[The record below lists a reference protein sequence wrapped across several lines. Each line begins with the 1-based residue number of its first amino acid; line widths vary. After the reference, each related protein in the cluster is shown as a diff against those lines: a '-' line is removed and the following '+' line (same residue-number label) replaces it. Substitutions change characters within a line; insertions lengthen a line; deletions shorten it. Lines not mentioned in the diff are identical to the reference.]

1 MPSDPPEI
9 IIIAAMAANRVIGC
23 NNKIPWYIPG
33 EQLLFKK
40 ITMGYPLIMGRLTWE
55 DIGRPLPGRRNIVL
69 SKKPDFSPFG
79 GEHTGSL
86 AQALQLCRQEKKVF
100 VIGGEQIYRE
110 FMPFADKIILTIL
123 PYFMEGDTWF
133 PEISDYEFI
142 LSDQERINSP
152 ARYIVKTY
160 QRIRQHP

>member
-1 MPSDPPEI
+1 
-9 IIIAAMAANRVIGC
+9 MAANRVIGC

-86 AQALQLCRQEKKVF
+86 AQALQLCRQEKKSF
-100 VIGGEQIYRE
+100 CNRWRTDIQGIYAVCRQNY
-110 FMPFADKIILTIL
+110 PDH
-123 PYFMEGDTWF
+123 
-133 PEISDYEFI
+133 
-142 LSDQERINSP
+142 SP
-152 ARYIVKTY
+152 LFYGRGYLV
-160 QRIRQHP
+160 P